1 MTFLMDLS
9 FHRWSL
15 LLAAVV
21 FAIAAWFGVG
31 YHAED
36 EQRHVIEFAEGLRG
50 NIPEEELAIEYHMR
64 IRSMVQPVLCAAVFE
79 ACEAIGISDP
89 FVLTL
94 LLRLITAALALW
106 IIHGFVRSTSLLLVP
121 DLHRPFILLSYFL
134 WFIPVLNIRFTGEA
148 WSGLLF
154 LRGLSLLTGDR
165 TLRQLTFA
173 GLWFGAAIL
182 FRPAAA
188 MLPFGAMLW
197 LVAVQRIG
205 WRDVFGLLSASVL
218 MLLLGVA
225 IDSMAYGEPVFTFWN
240 YARAGI
246 GGDEAWRFTTLPWYH
261 HILFIA
267 KYAVPPIGIVLLASF
282 AVLVILRPKHPLV
295 WIITPFLIAHSI
307 LPVKELRFLFP
318 LAPLMPWLLVS
329 ACAALRERLP
339 GSMRRRVLLVIII
352 SPLVLINAVA
362 LVVSIATPAGNGR
375 IRLAQVVEQQFHN
388 MPVRMTCSEDW
399 RICVP
404 PFYLPK
410 RSTARFVREL
420 SGSDLQVS
428 EAGEP
433 VVLIQHGPPTSI
445 TSSGVHLHALAISH
459 PRWTLPF
466 MRLYG
471 LEDGF
476 EPLVLAQPTV
486 VR

>member
-1 MTFLMDLS
+1 MGLS
-9 FHRWSL
+9 LQRWCL

-21 FAIAAWFGVG
+21 FTIAALFGVG

-64 IRSMVQPVLCAAVFE
+64 IRSMVQPVLCAGVF
-79 ACEAIGISDP
+79 AGCAAIGVTDP
-89 FVLTL
+89 FDVTL

-106 IIHGFVRSTSLLLVP
+106 VIHGFVRSTALLLAP
-121 DLHRPFILLSYFL
+121 ELHRPFILLSYFL
-134 WFIPVLNIRFTGEA
+134 WFVPVLNIRFTGEA

-165 TLRQLTFA
+165 TSRELLFA

-188 MLPFGAMLW
+188 MLPFGALLW
-197 LVAVQRIG
+197 LLAVQRVG
-205 WRDVFGLLSASVL
+205 WRDVFGLLSTGVL

-246 GGDEAWRFTTLPWYH
+246 GGEEAWRFTTLPWYH
-261 HILFIA
+261 YILFIL
-267 KYAVPPIGIVLLASF
+267 KYAVPLIGIVLLASF

-295 WIITPFLIAHSI
+295 WIIAPFLIAHSI

-318 LAPLMPWLLVS
+318 LAPLMPWLVIS
-329 ACAALRERLP
+329 AFAALRERLP
-339 GSMRRRVLLVIII
+339 GLMRRRVLLVIII
-352 SPLVLINAVA
+352 SPLVLINAIA
-362 LVVSIATPAGNGR
+362 LAVSIATPAGNGR
-375 IRLAQVVEQQFHN
+375 IRLAQVVAQKFHN
-388 MPVRMTCSEDW
+388 APVRMTCSEDW

-404 PFYLPK
+404 PFYLP
-410 RSTARFVREL
+410 RNSTARFVREV
-420 SGSDLQVS
+420 SGSDLQAS
-428 EAGEP
+428 KAGEP
-433 VVLIQHGPPTSI
+433 VVLIQHGPPISI
-445 TSSGVHLHALAISH
+445 TRSGVHLHALAISH

-476 EPLVLAQPTV
+476 DPLVLAQPTV